1 MKKLFLPLALLSLAA
16 VYAQDN
22 SGAAQAPSP
31 EQIAAQQAMLNAAGD
46 QIASSLLQD
55 PSLAAWYNDASD
67 EDVEAFDKLCVQC
80 ALLNITVY
88 GQFAQ
93 NYNQFF
99 NALSNLTGRTNWSA
113 QVTFISPELA
123 QTLQAQAQ
131 TAANAQVA
139 QADDSDDA
147 E

>member
-1 MKKLFLPLALLSLAA
+1 MKKLFLPLALLSLSA

-22 SGAAQAPSP
+22 SGAVQAPTP
-31 EQIAAQQAMLNAAGD
+31 EQIAAQQARLNAAGD

-67 EDVEAFDKLCVQC
+67 KDVEAFDELCVQC
-80 ALLNITVY
+80 ALLNMAVY

-99 NALSNLTGRTNWSA
+99 NALSELTGRTSWSA

-123 QTLQAQAQ
+123 QALQSQAS
-131 TAANAQVA
+131 ADAQVA
-139 QADDSDDA
+139 ASDDFDDA